1 MTWKPSNEPTR
12 YDRARVERTDTIDQE
27 IKKLRLPP
35 IRQRKLN
42 GILNAL
48 IMQIEDGGD
57 SPEVNRLL
65 LEALRAAVRHQVG
78 ERRARSVLEAIDRF
92 GQVEDQRWEMVK
104 AGTLPPIELRPEE
117 RLDDLM
123 LEGYGLLDAGQR
135 TAACDKWL
143 EAWQVIKEL
152 LTPEMRTAMDFDTTY
167 PTMHSAFNWAS
178 DLEMELGNAGLD
190 DPAYHEHR
198 VRYVREFLTRFPDE
212 DANRHVNF
220 RRAEAEALWQLGKQA
235 EAEAVY
241 QALVGAF
248 PDEGWAYIGWSDE
261 YYLWHQRAKD
271 YEKGEAI
278 LLRALEQPDL
288 EDRTDVLD
296 RLVSLYE
303 EWGQQEKRTQ
313 ILTELNELGGTGR
326 RYHSEVPAKLVQA
339 PEPHQATVSPSPPPK
354 RNAPCWCGSGKKYK
368 FCHMHSDR
376 QQKRSSP

>member
-1 MTWKPSNEPTR
+1 MTWKASNEPIR
-12 YDRARVERTDTIDQE
+12 YDRARVERTDGIEQE

-48 IMQIEDGGD
+48 IVQIEDGGD
-57 SPEVNRLL
+57 SPEANRLL

-78 ERRARSVLEAIDRF
+78 ERRARSVLGAIDRF
-92 GQVEDQRWEMVK
+92 EQVEDQRWEMVK

-123 LEGYGLLDAGQR
+123 QEGYRLLDAGQR
-135 TAACDKWL
+135 TVACDTWL
-143 EAWQVIKEL
+143 EAWQLIKEL
-152 LTPEMRTAMDFDTTY
+152 VTPDMRTAMAFDATY
-167 PTMHSAFNWAS
+167 STMQSVFNWAS

-198 VRYVREFLTRFPDE
+198 VRYVREFLARFPDV
-212 DANRHVNF
+212 DANRHVSF

-235 EAEAVY
+235 EAETVY
-241 QALVGAF
+241 RALVDAF

-261 YYLWHQRAKD
+261 YYLWRRRAKD

-278 LLRALEQPDL
+278 LLQALKQPDL
-288 EDRTDVLD
+288 EDRRDVLD
-296 RLVSLYE
+296 RLASLYE
-303 EWGQQEKRTQ
+303 KSGQQEKQMQ
-313 ILTELNELGGTGR
+313 ILAELNELGGTGR
-326 RYHSEVPAKLVQA
+326 RSRFEAPAKPVQA
-339 PEPHQATVSPSPPPK
+339 PETPRATASPSRPPK

-376 QQKRSSP
+376 QQK